1 MSDNVRLPKEG
12 VEFTKLSDA
21 ALKLRLDWVADPPP
35 PLIQMLDDR
44 IIKLIY
50 KIKYE
55 RLAEIYKIEA
65 KMLREM
71 SELIPK

>member
-12 VEFTKLSDA
+12 VEFTKISDA
-21 ALKLRLDWVADPPP
+21 ALKFRLDWVADPPP

-50 KIKYE
+50 KLKYE
-55 RLAEIYKIEA
+55 HLAEIYEIEA

-71 SELIPK
+71 GELIPK

>member
-35 PLIQMLDDR
+35 PLI
-44 IIKLIY
+44 
-50 KIKYE
+50 
-55 RLAEIYKIEA
+55 
-65 KMLREM
+65 
-71 SELIPK
+71 